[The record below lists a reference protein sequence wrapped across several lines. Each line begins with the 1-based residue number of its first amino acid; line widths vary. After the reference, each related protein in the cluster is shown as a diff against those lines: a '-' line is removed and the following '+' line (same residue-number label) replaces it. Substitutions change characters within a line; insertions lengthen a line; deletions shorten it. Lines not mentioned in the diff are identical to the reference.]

1 MNVFSQTPEHR
12 FEETQELPA
21 LEVGQF
27 ADDAGEA
34 ERSPVPSIARNAII
48 VGIAFI
54 LSRILGVVREIA
66 IAAQFGTSADYDAYV
81 AAFRI
86 PDLLFLIVMSGA
98 FGSAFIPVFAGFI
111 ARRDERGAWRLASAV
126 LSITLVVLIATSLL
140 VLAFAGPLVSWII
153 APGLDTQQKILAVDL
168 TRLLLLSP
176 LLLGLGIAFKGILE
190 AQERFALA
198 AFAPVF
204 YNAGIIFGAV
214 ALTGRF
220 GIFGLALGVIL
231 GAGLH
236 AGIQFAG
243 LLRGRIWLEWLP
255 SINVPGIRTVGG
267 LMAPRVIGQAAFQVN
282 FIVMTNF
289 ASRLSASSVGALNYA
304 FQLFML
310 PYGVLALS
318 LSTVIFPRLSRQ
330 FELGQLDDMKLTLSR
345 ALSPLIFLSLPA
357 AIGLLTYR
365 QSIVQVLF
373 EIGSFD
379 AESTNLVAGALAYFS
394 LGLLGWALIEALT
407 RAFYAMQ
414 DTRTPVTISV
424 SAVVLNVLL
433 SWLLS
438 REMGY
443 RGLAL
448 ALSIASTVEALALVV
463 MLQIRIGII
472 SRDLVSRSLRSVL
485 AGSLFLPYAIWTG
498 QLLADATD
506 PAAGRTIGTYLLFTY
521 GLGTAVAVFAT
532 IAFLVGVRD
541 IQEIGLRI
549 PVVRRYLRPFLTARY
564 GPESTG

>member
-1 MNVFSQTPEHR
+1 MTGVEPRPDER
-12 FEETQELPA
+12 FAETVELPHYEPREQSRPSTDGRGA
-21 LEVGQF
+21 V
-27 ADDAGEA
+27 A
-34 ERSPVPSIARNAII
+34 SSIARNAIV

-54 LSRILGVVREIA
+54 LSRLLGVVREVA
-66 IAAQFGTSADYDAYV
+66 IAAKFGTSPDYDAYV

-111 ARRDERGAWRLASAV
+111 ARNDERGAWRLASAV
-126 LSITLVVLIATSLL
+126 LTLTLIVLVIISLL
-140 VLAFAGPLVSWII
+140 VLVLAGPLVGYLI
-153 APGLDTQQKILAVDL
+153 APGLDTERQSLAVNL

-204 YNAGIIFGAV
+204 YNAGIIFGAL
-214 ALTGRF
+214 ALTGPF
-220 GIFGLALGVIL
+220 GIYGLAFGVIL
-231 GAGLH
+231 GAALH
-236 AGIQFAG
+236 AGIQFYG
-243 LLRGRIWLEWLP
+243 LARKGLRLEWLLDL
-255 SINVPGIRTVGG
+255 NVPGLRTVGE
-267 LMAPRVIGQAAFQVN
+267 LMGPRVVGQAAFQVN

-330 FELGQLDDMKLTLSR
+330 FELGLLDEMKGTLTR
-345 ALSPLIFLSLPA
+345 ALSPMIFLSLPA
-357 AIGLLTYR
+357 AIGLYTYR

-379 AESTNLVAGALAYFS
+379 AGSTALVAGALAFFA
-394 LGLLGWALIEALT
+394 LGLLGWAIIEALT

-414 DTRTPVTISV
+414 DTRTPVVISV
-424 SAVVLNVLL
+424 SAVAINVLL

-448 ALSIASTVEALALVV
+448 ALSIAGTLEALALLITLEV
-463 MLQIRIGII
+463 RIGII
-472 SRDLVSRSLRSVL
+472 TRALSGRLLRSAL
-485 AGSLFLPYAIWTG
+485 SALLFTPYAVWSGDLLG
-498 QLLADATD
+498 QATD
-506 PAAGRTIGTYLLFTY
+506 PTDGRTIGTYLLFGY
-521 GLGTAVAVFAT
+521 GMATSVAVYFA
-532 IAFLVGVRD
+532 IAFVTGAREVVELGR
-541 IQEIGLRI
+541 RM
-549 PVVRRYLRPFLTARY
+549 PVVGRLAEPFFSARY
-564 GPESTG
+564 GSDT